1 MRYYGYLDTL
11 INSEFAWMPV
21 FPIFSSNQYSKMH
34 EHTNFIEVVYITFDK
49 LESESGVILGSSWF
63 YFYTSGVN
71 AVALWAF

>member
-1 MRYYGYLDTL
+1 
-11 INSEFAWMPV
+11 
-21 FPIFSSNQYSKMH
+21 MH

-49 LESESGVILGSSWF
+49 LESESGFILGSSWF

>member
-1 MRYYGYLDTL
+1 
-11 INSEFAWMPV
+11 
-21 FPIFSSNQYSKMH
+21 MH

-71 AVALWAF
+71 AVAL